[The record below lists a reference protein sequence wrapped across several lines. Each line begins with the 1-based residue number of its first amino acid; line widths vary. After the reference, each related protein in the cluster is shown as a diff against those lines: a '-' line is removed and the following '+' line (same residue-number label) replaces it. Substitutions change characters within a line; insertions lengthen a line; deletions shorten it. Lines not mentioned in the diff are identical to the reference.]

1 MKSQELILYRN
12 LKHRELFDKIAGL
25 LSLEQWERT
34 ETMPDSYSCAGQL
47 IELAASYGFE
57 GNLWHCFLS
66 FCLANDENVYSTSC
80 EIIGPVEGTL
90 NELAA
95 HDFRVIKELFDHDIR
110 KLDRFIPGKG
120 IWAALAD
127 YRRADGSSK
136 IYNKRIRDQIVALAV
151 ALEQAEDETVF
162 ASQVTE
168 FYRRFGVGKFGLNKA
183 FRIED
188 GAGEPQILPITSI
201 EHVHLDDIIGYQLQ
215 KQKLIENT
223 EAFLNGRAA
232 NNVLLFGDSGTGKS
246 SSIKAVLNEY
256 YDRGLRIIEV
266 YKHQFKSLSKVQ
278 EQVKDRNYKF
288 IIYMDDLS
296 FEDSELEYKYLKAII
311 EGGLGK
317 KPGNVLI
324 YATSNRRHLIR
335 EKFSDKR
342 ELDDDLHNNDTVQ
355 EKLSLVARFGVTI
368 YFGSPD
374 KKEFQEIVRELAARS
389 DINMSLEEL
398 YAKANIWELSH
409 GGLSGRTA
417 SQFITHLLG
426 TAGEHP
432 GGIPLHPVKR
442 DGHCPENRI
451 GKMK

>member
-12 LKHRELFDKIAGL
+12 MKHKELFDKVAGL
-25 LSLEQWERT
+25 LTLEQT
-34 ETMPDSYSCAGQL
+34 EAAEAAPTLRASAGEL
-47 IELAASYGFE
+47 IELASYYGFE
-57 GNLWHCFLS
+57 GNLWHCFLAL
-66 FCLANDENVYSTSC
+66 CLAGDENAYSTSC
-80 EIIGPVEGTL
+80 EITGASRGTL

-95 HDFRVIKELFDHDIR
+95 HDFRIMKELFDYDICA
-110 KLDRFIPGKG
+110 LDNLDQGPG
-120 IWAALAD
+120 IWSALSCYQASNG
-127 YRRADGSSK
+127 GSK
-136 IYNKRIRDQIVALAV
+136 VYNKHVRDQILALASS
-151 ALEQAEDETVF
+151 LEKAADEKEFAAE
-162 ASQVTE
+162 VTE
-168 FYRRFGVGKFGLNKA
+168 FYRRLGVGKFGLNKA
-183 FRIED
+183 FRIEEE
-188 GAGEPQILPITSI
+188 GHEPRILPIPNI
-201 EHVHLDDIIGYQLQ
+201 EDTHLDDIIGYRLQ

-223 EAFLNGRAA
+223 EAFLNGQPA

-266 YKHQFKSLSKVQ
+266 YKHQFKSLSKIQ
-278 EQVKDRNYKF
+278 EQIKDRKYKF

-311 EGGLGK
+311 EGGLGI

-368 YFGSPD
+368 YYGSPD
-374 KKEFQEIVRELAARS
+374 RAEFREIVRGLAERY
-389 DINMSLEEL
+389 DLKIPLEEL
-398 YAKANIWELSH
+398 YAKANIWELHH

-426 TAGEHP
+426 KEAKKNG
-432 GGIPLHPVKR
+432 
-442 DGHCPENRI
+442 
-451 GKMK
+451 